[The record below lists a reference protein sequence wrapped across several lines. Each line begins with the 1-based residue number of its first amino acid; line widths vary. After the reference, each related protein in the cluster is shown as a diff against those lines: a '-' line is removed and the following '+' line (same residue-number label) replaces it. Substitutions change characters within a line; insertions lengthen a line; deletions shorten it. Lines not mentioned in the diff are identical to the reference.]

1 MNLYMRIL
9 ETRLRQMMEPGIFV
23 GENREVLFYAREWKQ
38 GWVAELQR
46 RERISANREHR
57 HCAVTRLSTEWFW
70 RSIAFSGYRRT
81 TVHRTVD
88 EGQKVRTVSAVPAHV
103 VPVSV

>member
-23 GENREVLFYAREWKQ
+23 GVNREVLFYTREWKQ

-46 RERISANREHR
+46 RGITSANRERKHS
-57 HCAVTRLSTEWFW
+57 AKKTIPVT
-70 RSIAFSGYRRT
+70 G
-81 TVHRTVD
+81 TVFIVGLVA
-88 EGQKVRTVSAVPAHV
+88 EALNC
-103 VPVSV
+103 